1 MNFAGIAGLF
11 TEQVFLERR
20 TGETVD
26 QFGRETPTYAL
37 GTPVWA
43 AVEAKTSKEDLND
56 ADSLTAGWL
65 VFLPPGT
72 PVGGRGRMVIRG
84 CRGRIVGPPR
94 ERFGSHI
101 EVDVIVEDA

>member
-11 TEQVFLERR
+11 AELVVVERR
-20 TGETVD
+20 TGEVVD
-26 QFGRETPTYAL
+26 QFGREIPTY
-37 GTPVWA
+37 GVGQPVWA
-43 AVEAKTSKEDLND
+43 AVEPKTSAEDLND
-56 ADSLTAGWL
+56 ADSLMAGWL

-72 PVGGRGRMVIRG
+72 PVGGRDRLVIRG

-94 ERFGSHI
+94 ESVGSHI